1 MEDSLRTIGIG
12 TGGTIVTWMQW
23 LPDVV
28 RVLVGLTTI
37 LYMGIKIYKE
47 LRNDSEKIT
56 S

>member
-1 MEDSLRTIGIG
+1 MEDSLKTIGIG
-12 TGGTIVTWMQW
+12 AGGTVVTWMQW

-28 RVLVGLTTI
+28 RVLVGLMTI